1 MRFNS
6 HFQAERLMES
16 LKNTTQTFF
25 TRDQVTGEG
34 KDNQNL
40 ERNIKIYNKTGTFGL
55 PSGMVNADDDH
66 TMPASSPNMGSAI
79 AA

>member
-6 HFQAERLMES
+6 HFQAERLMDS

-40 ERNIKIYNKTGTFGL
+40 ERNIKLYNKTGTFGL
-55 PSGMVNADDDH
+55 PSGMLSGDDELN
-66 TMPASSPNMGSAI
+66 MQASSPNMGSAI
-79 AA
+79 AG